1 MPRGRKKKVELSF
14 SERYEALK
22 NEIQEI
28 ETNLKS
34 KKAELKK
41 MEKSAE
47 EEKAKELMNAIETS
61 GKSLEDVMEFLKT
74 E

>member
-28 ETNLKS
+28 ESNLKS

-61 GKSLEDVMEFLKT
+61 GKSLEDVMKFLKT

>member
-1 MPRGRKKKVELSF
+1 
-14 SERYEALK
+14 
-22 NEIQEI
+22 
-28 ETNLKS
+28 
-34 KKAELKK
+34 

>member
-22 NEIQEI
+22 NEVQEL
-28 ETNLKS
+28 ENNLKV
-34 KKAELKK
+34 KKAEIKK
-41 MEKSAE
+41 MEKAAE
-47 EEKAKELMNAIETS
+47 EEKAKELMEAITSS
-61 GKSLEDVMEFLKT
+61 GKSLEDVMEFLKS